1 MTLLIAGLLVLLL
14 AALGGFWLADRAM
27 RPVQAITATAQRI
40 EASDLSRRLALNRRD
55 ELGELAATFDHMLDR
70 LESAFTRQRQF
81 TADASHELR
90 TPLTIIELKASR
102 LLDQD
107 SLTERERADLT
118 VIQQERQHMTHLVDD
133 LLFLAR
139 ADAGHTRARHEI
151 VHLDELILE
160 VVERFAPL
168 AQERCLRVEVGDLPD
183 LTVFGDRLYL
193 LRMLGNL
200 VENALK
206 YSGPDGTCV
215 RLDLAPCEQAG
226 AQWARLTVSD
236 DGPGI
241 PAQHLP
247 HVFERFYR
255 ADVSRTHSDA
265 AAAETSER
273 AGSGLGLAI
282 ARWIAQAHNGNITI
296 ESSADRGTVCTVMLP
311 LECANA

>member
-1 MTLLIAGLLVLLL
+1 
-14 AALGGFWLADRAM
+14 
-27 RPVQAITATAQRI
+27 
-40 EASDLSRRLALNRRD
+40 
-55 ELGELAATFDHMLDR
+55 
-70 LESAFTRQRQF
+70 
-81 TADASHELR
+81 
-90 TPLTIIELKASR
+90 
-102 LLDQD
+102 
-107 SLTERERADLT
+107 
-118 VIQQERQHMTHLVDD
+118 
-133 LLFLAR
+133 
-139 ADAGHTRARHEI
+139 
-151 VHLDELILE
+151 
-160 VVERFAPL
+160 
-168 AQERCLRVEVGDLPD
+168 
-183 LTVFGDRLYL
+183 
-193 LRMLGNL
+193 MLGNL

>member
-1 MTLLIAGLLVLLL
+1 
-14 AALGGFWLADRAM
+14 
-27 RPVQAITATAQRI
+27 
-40 EASDLSRRLALNRRD
+40 
-55 ELGELAATFDHMLDR
+55 
-70 LESAFTRQRQF
+70 
-81 TADASHELR
+81 
-90 TPLTIIELKASR
+90 
-102 LLDQD
+102 
-107 SLTERERADLT
+107 
-118 VIQQERQHMTHLVDD
+118 MTHLVDD

-139 ADAGHTRARHEI
+139 ADAGHAQARHEI

-168 AQERCLRVEVGDLPD
+168 AQEHHLRVEVGDLPD

-215 RLDLAPCEQAG
+215 RLDLARCEQDNAK
-226 AQWARLTVSD
+226 WARLTVSD

-241 PAQHLP
+241 PAKHLP

-265 AAAETSER
+265 TSADTSER

-282 ARWIAQAHNGNITI
+282 ARWIAQAYDGDITLGSDI
-296 ESSADRGTVCTVMLP
+296 GEGTMCSVTLP
-311 LECANA
+311 LAAGD

>member
-1 MTLLIAGLLVLLL
+1 MTLLNPGLQVLLL
-14 AALGGFWLADRAM
+14 SAMGGFWLAGRAM

-40 EASDLSRRLALNRRD
+40 EASDLSRRLALKRRD
-55 ELGELAATFDHMLDR
+55 ELGELADTFDHMLDR

-90 TPLTIIELKASR
+90 TPLTIIELKSSR

-107 SLTERERADLT
+107 DLTDRQRADLT

-139 ADAGHTRARHEI
+139 ADAGHAQARHEL

-168 AQERCLRVEVGDLPD
+168 AQERCLRVEVSDLPD

-215 RLDLAPCEQAG
+215 RLDLAPCEQDNT
-226 AQWARLTVSD
+226 QWARLTVSD

-241 PAQHLP
+241 PAKHLP

-255 ADVSRTHSDA
+255 ADISRTHTDA
-265 AAAETSER
+265 ASADTSER

-282 ARWIAQAHNGNITI
+282 ARWIAQAHGGDITL
-296 ESSADRGTVCTVMLP
+296 ESGVDNGTVCTVMLP
-311 LECANA
+311 RVAGG